1 MISCKEYVTARKER
15 LKEEIDYLEDK
26 PCLVVFQVDDDS
38 ASNSYIKGK
47 KRDASDIGV
56 KLFHIHIDSKEK
68 TQTEFEQL
76 IEEYNCT
83 PSVNGIIIQLPIPD
97 KYDFNKLLTHIS
109 REKDVDGFR
118 KDSCFEPC
126 TIKGIID
133 WLKFNDY
140 DLVGKNAVVL
150 GRGSVGLPLTNRL
163 IKEGCTVTCCHSKTD
178 HISKLHYLRD
188 ANIVVSAVGKAKS
201 LSSGSFPLY
210 SKKLDVIVDVGI
222 NRDENGK
229 ICGDVDPTFF
239 EQDLP
244 NTYLT
249 MTPGGTGLLTRLALM
264 ENVYE
269 AYKINEKYKEEN
281 DENI

>member
-1 MISCKEYVTARKER
+1 MISCKEYVISRKER
-15 LKEEIDYLEDK
+15 LKEEIYNMDSK
-26 PCLVVFQVDDDS
+26 PLLVVIQVDNDP

-47 KRDASDIGV
+47 IKDAEEIGI
-56 KLFHIHIDSKEK
+56 LIHHQKVNSTET
-68 TQTEFEQL
+68 TQTRLEKIVKTFSEMD
-76 IEEYNCT
+76 E
-83 PSVNGIIIQLPIPD
+83 VNGVIIQLPIPY
-97 KYDFNKLLTHIS
+97 KYDFDSLLKYIPP
-109 REKDVDGFR
+109 EKDVDGFR
-118 KDSCFEPC
+118 KDSLFEPC
-126 TIKGIID
+126 TIKGIVD

-163 IKEGCTVTCCHSKTD
+163 IKEGCTVTCCNSKTD
-178 HISKLHYLRD
+178 HISKLHCLRD
-188 ANIVVSAVGKAKS
+188 ANIVVSAVGKPKS

-210 SKKLDVIVDVGI
+210 SEKLDVVVDVGI
-222 NRDENGK
+222 NRGENGK
-229 ICGDVDPTFF
+229 ICGDVDPAFF
-239 EQDLP
+239 EHDLP

-249 MTPGGTGLLTRLALM
+249 RTPGGTGLLTRLALM